1 MRLKYVFQQSHLPRS
16 SSDKDVHHER
26 IRMMGI
32 QKYLRESCYHHIECI
47 VVTFLVVFMLRRPL
61 NSIVLATTTHRK
73 PERVSNRIDTQV
85 KTQMIN
91 KCRIKMVRR
100 ELYNVKDPPWG
111 EDRKIEKEHC
121 SNQNYTYN

>member
-16 SSDKDVHHER
+16 FNDKDVHHEH

-32 QKYLRESCYHHIECI
+32 QKYLKESCYHHIECI

-73 PERVSNRIDTQV
+73 PERVSDGTGTQV
-85 KTQMIN
+85 RTQMIN
-91 KCRIKMVRR
+91 KCRIKMIRR
-100 ELYNVKDPPWG
+100 ELYNVKDPP
-111 EDRKIEKEHC
+111 
-121 SNQNYTYN
+121 